1 MILNY
6 LLNVFFYKFNPN
18 GYTLLMQAIPGWK
31 NAKEERRAQK
41 LHILRRTG
49 RGPPKKGAGKK
60 TKKKGGK

>member
-1 MILNY
+1 
-6 LLNVFFYKFNPN
+6 
-18 GYTLLMQAIPGWK
+18 MQAIPGWK